1 MGYVSDLRKKV
12 GHTPLMAPAAM
23 AIIYDEEKRAI
34 LLERRTD
41 NGLWCVP
48 GGALELGEDFIDGLK
63 REIKEETNLEIR
75 NPELFAL
82 QGGIHMVYPNGDEM
96 YYSDAV
102 YVVKEF
108 SGTLGADSESDRL
121 CWINIDELPEIM
133 STQEKYIQDFVNK
146 IKAEE
151 SMADNYIRRIRS
163 KVGHDK
169 IILTFAGGCI
179 FNEKG
184 EVLLQRRGNSNKW
197 GFPGGAIE
205 IGETPQ
211 MAAIREAKEETGL
224 DVEVGKIIG
233 VFTDLDITYA
243 SGDQAQSVVIA
254 YELKPVGGEL
264 YCDQVETTELR
275 YYSKDEKPELFTK
288 SHEDLWNE
296 IWK

>member
-1 MGYVSDLRKKV
+1 
-12 GHTPLMAPAAM
+12 
-23 AIIYDEEKRAI
+23 
-34 LLERRTD
+34 
-41 NGLWCVP
+41 
-48 GGALELGEDFIDGLK
+48 
-63 REIKEETNLEIR
+63 
-75 NPELFAL
+75 
-82 QGGIHMVYPNGDEM
+82 MVYPNGDEM

-184 EVLLQRRGNSNKW
+184 EVLLQRRGNTNKW

-224 DVEVGKIIG
+224 TVEVGKIIG

-254 YELKPVGGEL
+254 YELIPVGGQL

-275 YYSKDEKPELFTK
+275 YFPKEEKPELFTK

>member
-82 QGGIHMVYPNGDEM
+82 KGGIHMVYPNGDEM

-108 SGTLGADSESDRL
+108 SGKLGADSESDRL
-121 CWINIDELPEIM
+121 CWVNIDELPEIM

-264 YCDQVETTELR
+264 YCDQVETTGLR